1 MRISMPVLG
10 ASLLGFLSLSF
21 SISLPTTRPF
31 VSRRECVWEWF
42 SLIWLCTYI
51 HCRGD
56 SLCVCVCVRASNKIL
71 CLSHTFE
78 YAFWR
83 FVYLRLPFL
92 SSVFHTCFIPSICLP
107 FTRARRTAEISDI
120 VANKLIY
127 YYSLLG
133 IRHFWR
139 LLSMYNGS
147 YAWYACNWNLLWPAY
162 RNYSSFACWIFTE
175 IARMLRKYLTKY

>member
-133 IRHFWR
+133 IRHFGGC
-139 LLSMYNGS
+139 L
-147 YAWYACNWNLLWPAY
+147 ACTTGRMRDMPVIGIYCDQL
-162 RNYSSFACWIFTE
+162 TE
-175 IARMLRKYLTKY
+175 IIRRSPAEYLLKLLGCFGNI